1 MNYIEELFTRQ
12 GALLRAV
19 SRVGSRRRAEESREG
34 EKSPSPAAEIW
45 ELAEETAPFSAEDGP
60 ISEKSGEN
68 RWEIP
73 ETAAPRGRTEEE
85 GAAETV
91 RTEVR
96 TWEGWAVTGESV
108 RELSER
114 CERDARR
121 YDGGFPLY

>member
-1 MNYIEELFTRQ
+1 MNYIEELFARQ

-19 SRVGSRRRAEESREG
+19 SRTGSRRRAEESREG
-34 EKSPSPAAEIW
+34 EKSPSPAAEVW
-45 ELAEETAPFSAEDGP
+45 ELAEETAQFPEENGAVWGE
-60 ISEKSGEN
+60 SGGS
-68 RWEIP
+68 RRRAP
-73 ETAAPRGRTEEE
+73 ETAARRVRTGEE
-85 GAAETV
+85 GTAETV